1 MHATHHCKARQAQL
15 GIPLKMIDYVLAH
28 GTVDQDE
35 FIIGTK
41 EAKQRLADLEREKRL
56 LMKTQIRGASRS
68 WRKEMHS
75 LPPTTAHSAPN
86 RLLALFLEAV

>member
-1 MHATHHCKARQAQL
+1 MHATHHCKARQTQR

-28 GTVDQDE
+28 GSVDKDK

-56 LMKTQIRGASRS
+56 LMKITDKGCSRRGRGETLITTYNCTQRA
-68 WRKEMHS
+68 
-75 LPPTTAHSAPN
+75 
-86 RLLALFLEAV
+86 

>member
-1 MHATHHCKARQAQL
+1 MHATHHCKARQAQR

-28 GTVDQDE
+28 GTVDQDK

-56 LMKTQIRGASRS
+56 LMKIQDKGGVVVVAEGDALITTYNCTQRA
-68 WRKEMHS
+68 
-75 LPPTTAHSAPN
+75 
-86 RLLALFLEAV
+86 